1 MRKLWPLRPPA
12 WQRALLVAYPF
23 PNCSAVR
30 RIPGIEATIRANDGS
45 AERLL
50 VWSNARPSAVSR
62 RANAAPMST
71 VAFEGGRHAGRRTG
85 RGSGPAGL
93 GEPGP
98 DRCEVRGGQRVGD
111 QQ

>member
-30 RIPGIEATIRANDGS
+30 RIPGIEATIRANDGT

-50 VWSNARPSAVSR
+50 VSSNARPSAVSR

-71 VAFEGGRHAGRRTG
+71 VAFVMREVVMQGSVWAVGQGLRVLASRVRTAARSAAG
-85 RGSGPAGL
+85 
-93 GEPGP
+93 
-98 DRCEVRGGQRVGD
+98 
-111 QQ
+111 